1 MLKPMGKNK
10 KYILGMAAVGLFGMA
25 GLLLAPI
32 AIYMI
37 KLSNQYPKVF
47 RWIIFILFA
56 FMCIYGLLVEQD
68 EHMNFVIIIG
78 AVIVVSSVLNIR
90 RK

>member
-37 KLSNQYPKVF
+37 KLSNMKYKLETT
-47 RWIIFILFA
+47 I
-56 FMCIYGLLVEQD
+56 
-68 EHMNFVIIIG
+68 
-78 AVIVVSSVLNIR
+78 S
-90 RK
+90 